1 MEGGSPIVMGGGG
14 ELGGGE
20 DIDGGADNGSPA
32 SAWGQR
38 GTGCSCGPSHGH
50 CGARGSRTMMV
61 DGELPWQRIA
71 AVKSTLAGRVAIGLS
86 SKAMGKVE
94 EKERV
99 LSTDLENDGRRQ
111 RWLAP
116 VEQGG
121 RQCRAERERA
131 GEGGSEMQWG
141 FSPLVYAWDKD
152 EGVQAGRCSRSSGDE
167 QWWMA

>member
-1 MEGGSPIVMGGGG
+1 MEGGSPIVMGSGG

-20 DIDGGADNGSPA
+20 DIDGGADNGSPV

-38 GTGCSCGPSHGH
+38 GTRCSCGPSHGH
-50 CGARGSRTMMV
+50 CGAGGGRTMMV

-71 AVKSTLAGRVAIGLS
+71 AAKSILAGRVAIGLS

-99 LSTDLENDGRRQ
+99 LSTDLENDGRRR
-111 RWLAP
+111 RWLPP

-121 RQCRAERERA
+121 
-131 GEGGSEMQWG
+131 
-141 FSPLVYAWDKD
+141 K
-152 EGVQAGRCSRSSGDE
+152 
-167 QWWMA
+167 